1 MIADILI
8 LLANLLV
15 IYSLVPSI
23 RSEQKP
29 HIKTSI
35 YNIFVCAIFVIAF
48 TLLNLWVAVI
58 MNILVGCLWGVLTYQ
73 RLHETKAY
81 KEDVVNKLIDESMD
95 ILDTID

>member
-35 YNIFVCAIFVIAF
+35 YNIFVCAIFTIAF
-48 TLLNLWVAVI
+48 TLLNLWVAVV
-58 MNILVGCLWGVLTYQ
+58 MNILVGSLWGVLVYQ
-73 RLHETKAY
+73 KRHEIKPY
-81 KEDVVNKLIDESMD
+81 KDVNKAIDEAMD
-95 ILDTID
+95 IIDSID